1 MAGRRPLVAEATP
14 AALTQGAVGRRWGGR
29 FCPPLPWV
37 RLRGYLAFMNNND
50 APQDMSSALQ
60 ELQAQNDELVE
71 RLLWYQQEIA
81 RNRRSI
87 DLLRALPLHVHQRLG
102 ASLVRDLVQAES
114 AHAADQAVQDFPE
127 FLREVERRA
136 QQRHSP

>member
-1 MAGRRPLVAEATP
+1 
-14 AALTQGAVGRRWGGR
+14 
-29 FCPPLPWV
+29 
-37 RLRGYLAFMNNND
+37 MNNND
-50 APQDMSSALQ
+50 APQDMSSARQ
-60 ELQAQNDELVE
+60 QLQAQNDELVE
-71 RLLWYQQEIA
+71 RLLTYQQEIA
-81 RNRRSI
+81 RHRRSI
-87 DLLRALPLHVHQRLG
+87 DLLRALPLDVHQRLG

>member
-1 MAGRRPLVAEATP
+1 
-14 AALTQGAVGRRWGGR
+14 
-29 FCPPLPWV
+29 
-37 RLRGYLAFMNNND
+37 MNNHD

-71 RLLWYQQEIA
+71 RLLRYQQEIA

-87 DLLRALPLHVHQRLG
+87 DLLRALPLDVHQRLG

>member
-1 MAGRRPLVAEATP
+1 
-14 AALTQGAVGRRWGGR
+14 
-29 FCPPLPWV
+29 
-37 RLRGYLAFMNNND
+37 MNNND

-87 DLLRALPLHVHQRLG
+87 DLLRALPLDVHQRLG

-114 AHAADQAVQDFPE
+114 THAADQAVQDFPE
-127 FLREVERRA
+127 FLREV
-136 QQRHSP
+136 

>member
-1 MAGRRPLVAEATP
+1 
-14 AALTQGAVGRRWGGR
+14 
-29 FCPPLPWV
+29 
-37 RLRGYLAFMNNND
+37 MNNND

-87 DLLRALPLHVHQRLG
+87 DLLRALPLDVHQRLG

>member
-1 MAGRRPLVAEATP
+1 
-14 AALTQGAVGRRWGGR
+14 
-29 FCPPLPWV
+29 
-37 RLRGYLAFMNNND
+37 MNNND

-71 RLLWYQQEIA
+71 RLLRYQQEIA

-87 DLLRALPLHVHQRLG
+87 DLLRALPLDVHQRLG